1 VTWRTLGLGL
11 LQGGAGAKGEFENR
25 LQSMIEETKT
35 SPKLIILLIH
45 EAHALIGAGGVLLY
59 GHTGIAVAIG
69 EAKTWSQFLSHR
81 VKCST
86 AWLEEVR
93 R

>member
-1 VTWRTLGLGL
+1 MTWRTLGLPRA
-11 LQGGAGAKGEFENR
+11 GAGVKGEFENR
-25 LQSMIEETKT
+25 LKSVSEETKAC
-35 SPKLIILLIH
+35 PKPIILFID